1 MVRSRDAA
9 WPSEARGSGR
19 PGALGSLADTAAGRA
34 SRAVAGAGR
43 TAHRA
48 RANRRRAP
56 PARRPPLRVCAPRRP
71 PLRARASTQTVV
83 RVFSTVFAAI
93 TWEFSSVRIFCSV
106 PNQNCWVP
114 LARNALWVRYRR
126 STVYARLCMFGARQW
141 DDFGSLFILNILKM
155 FNFIQDFS
163 LQSAEH
169 FTESFLIITSVSLV
183 GWRACAVTSNV
194 GRP

>member
-34 SRAVAGAGR
+34 SRPDAGAGR

-48 RANRRRAP
+48 PRQSAAGRGRRA
-56 PARRPPLRVCAPRRP
+56 ARRCACVSLSRP
-71 PLRARASTQTVV
+71 PHRARASTQTVV

-141 DDFGSLFILNILKM
+141 DDFGSLFILNIFKM
-155 FNFIQDFS
+155 LNFIQDFS

-183 GWRACAVTSNV
+183 G
-194 GRP
+194 